1 MRSILTPGAD
11 RFDTESI
18 HNLSGAVFAFAMTLL
33 ILNLTVP
40 QIPKSAPEIV
50 LAAALRDLWPH
61 VLTYVVSFG
70 LIASYWVMHRR
81 IFTFIRIADRTFLW
95 MNLYYLMFIAFM
107 PFAANLMG
115 SYPRYRV
122 ALLAYAGT
130 ALVTLLIQ
138 HTEWAYATGRGRLV
152 DPDLDPRWNAHV
164 TARNR
169 GAIALV
175 LVCIAV
181 SFVDPLVSLI
191 TLILMPVLGMLPFHL
206 QEPAPAAGERSP

>member
-1 MRSILTPGAD
+1 MRNILAPGSD

-33 ILNLTVP
+33 ILSLVVP
-40 QIPKSAPEIV
+40 PVPKGAPEAV

-61 VLTYVVSFG
+61 VLTYFISFG

-81 IFTFIRIADRTFLW
+81 IFTFIRVADRTFLW
-95 MNLYYLMFIAFM
+95 MNLYFLMFIAFM
-107 PFAANLMG
+107 PFAAELMG

-130 ALVTLLIQ
+130 ALVTLLLQ
-138 HTEWAYATGRGRLV
+138 HTVWAYAVGRGRLV
-152 DPDLDPRWNAHV
+152 DPDLDPRWIAHV
-164 TARNR
+164 TMRTR

-175 LVCIAV
+175 LVCIGV
-181 SFVDPLVSLI
+181 SYFDPLVSLA
-191 TLILMPVLGMLPFHL
+191 TLILMPVLGMLPL
-206 QEPAPAAGERSP
+206 RIAGPAPVSGEPST